1 MHGSVFRPSRRRVFQ
16 VGPVIFDEARREL
29 RVDGE
34 RRQLEAK
41 PREVLH
47 ALLSRNGDIA
57 TKDELISA
65 AWGEVK
71 ALSDT
76 SLTTAISKLR
86 AVLGPGG
93 RDIIEAVHGIGY
105 RIAGELQI
113 RISDESTRAF
123 TFAPG
128 EAVPG
133 RPQWRLERLLGD
145 GAARDVWLAR
155 HDKTREARVFKF
167 AEGAEQFDVLRREAA
182 LSRLLAETLGAR
194 ADLVRIL
201 EWNFASAPYYLE
213 SPYGG
218 PDLLSWVAQARWA
231 AFEPATRIALVA
243 RVAATVAA
251 AHAAGVLHGD
261 IKPSNILV
269 AEDQGGPPAIRLVD
283 FGGGGIT
290 DARHAAALSIAL
302 TVPAELAASRG
313 GTLRYMA
320 PEVLRGGPLTT
331 AADIYS
337 LGILLYQ
344 MVIGD
349 FDRPMT
355 ADWESTIA
363 DPLLRQDIAAA
374 AAGDP
379 AQRLPSAAELAERLE
394 RLEARRVAFRH
405 AQEERAE
412 AARTAR
418 QLERIRER
426 RPWVMASVC
435 SLVIGLTFA
444 AAFGFRAAHERDS
457 AQREAANAA
466 AVNHFLTQ
474 DLMGRGN
481 PINSGKPDES
491 LMEAATASEPQI
503 ATRFAS
509 QPLVAASIYLAL
521 GEAFESRSA
530 FDSARDAYDR
540 AEAAYSSAEGPDGAD
555 IVIMRLR
562 RAYLEASC
570 EQPGGREKAK
580 AMLARAVPRI
590 KTLGSRGNEARVWQ
604 LLTQEQIDLVGDDE
618 QLTLREMTEA
628 ADLADTM
635 PSVFDQQFRLS
646 LRLAQAVD
654 LDLSNHFA
662 ESNALLTRLE
672 QTLLPIFGPRHPD
685 MLLLRFE
692 RARVW
697 LGQHEYAKAEA
708 SLNELYPLM
717 GAVFGPTHR
726 QTLLT
731 LFILAE
737 SRSQLEKYDAAI
749 NDYLLLYKL
758 ASDPGSRNADIAK
771 DSLIELSLDY
781 CRNGEGQ
788 TGLSYAH
795 RAYEAVRAMG
805 GDTSE
810 DAQFELANVAFCQT
824 VLHRY
829 DDAAATLARID
840 IEKTAEAD
848 ETPAEF
854 IAMANLMKAEAALAG
869 NRAADAARLL
879 ALTRQ
884 TLSRPGAD
892 PYLVKW
898 LSRLSKELSG

>member
-1 MHGSVFRPSRRRVFQ
+1 VHGSVGRPSRRRVFQ
-16 VGPVIFDEARREL
+16 VGPVVFDEARREL

-47 ALLSRNGDIA
+47 ALLSRNGDIV

-86 AVLGPGG
+86 AVLGPVG

-113 RISDESTRAF
+113 RISDDSPQAF

-128 EAVPG
+128 ETVPG
-133 RPQWRLERLLGD
+133 RPQWRLERLLGE

-167 AEGAEQFDVLRREAA
+167 ADGAERFDVLRREAA

-201 EWNFASAPYYLE
+201 EWNFASPPYYTE

-218 PDLLSWVAQARWA
+218 LDLLSWLAQAGWA
-231 AFEPATRIALVA
+231 ALELATRIALVA
-243 RVAATVAA
+243 RVAGTVAA

-269 AEDQGGPPAIRLVD
+269 AEDEGGPPAIRLVD
-283 FGGGGIT
+283 FGGGGLT

-302 TVPAELAASRG
+302 TVPADLAANRG

-320 PEVLRGGPLTT
+320 PEVLAGGPLTT
-331 AADIYS
+331 GADMYS

-344 MVIGD
+344 MAIGD
-349 FDRPMT
+349 CDRPMT

-379 AQRLPSAAELAERLE
+379 AQRLPSAAQLAERLE
-394 RLEARRVAFRH
+394 RLAERRAAFRQ
-405 AQEERAE
+405 AQQEQAE
-412 AARTAR
+412 AARLAR
-418 QLERIRER
+418 QLERTRER
-426 RPWVMASVC
+426 RPWLMASVC
-435 SLVIGLTFA
+435 SLALGLTFS
-444 AAFGFRAAHERDS
+444 AAFGFRAAHERDI
-457 AQREAANAA
+457 AQRAAANAA
-466 AVNHFLTQ
+466 AVNHFLTR
-474 DLMGRGN
+474 DLLGRGN

-491 LMEAATASEPQI
+491 LMEAATAAEPQI
-503 ATRFAS
+503 AVRFAT

-540 AEAAYSSAEGPDGAD
+540 AEAAYTSAEGPDGSD
-555 IVIMRLR
+555 TVIMKLR
-562 RAYLEASC
+562 RAYLEALSG
-570 EQPGGREKAK
+570 QPGGREKAK
-580 AMLARAVPRI
+580 AMLHAAAPRI
-590 KTLGSRGNEARVWQ
+590 EALGVRADEARVWQ
-604 LLTQEQIDLVGDDE
+604 LLTQEQIDIVGDDE
-618 QLTLREMTEA
+618 ELTLREATEA
-628 ADLADTM
+628 ANLADTM

-654 LDLSNHFA
+654 LNSSEHYA
-662 ESNALLTRLE
+662 ESSALLTRLE
-672 QTLLPIFGPRHPD
+672 HTLVPVLGPRHPD
-685 MLLLRFE
+685 MLLVRLE

-697 LGQHEYAKAEA
+697 LGQHEYAEAGA

-717 GAVFGPTHR
+717 VAVFGPTHR
-726 QTLLT
+726 QTLFT
-731 LFILAE
+731 LFILAQ
-737 SRSQLEKYDAAI
+737 SQTLLEKYDAAVH
-749 NDYLLLYKL
+749 DDLSLYKL
-758 ASDPGSRNADIAK
+758 ASDRNSRNSDLANEA
-771 DSLIELSLDY
+771 LIDLSQDY
-781 CRNGEGQ
+781 CRNGDGQ
-788 TGLSYAH
+788 TGLDYAY
-795 RAYEAVRAMG
+795 RAYEAVRAG
-805 GDTSE
+805 SGDSVG
-810 DAQFELANVAFCQT
+810 DSQFVLANVAFCQT
-824 VLHRY
+824 VLHR
-829 DDAAATLARID
+829 RRGC
-840 IEKTAEAD
+840 
-848 ETPAEF
+848 
-854 IAMANLMKAEAALAG
+854 AG
-869 NRAADAARLL
+869 GGDG
-879 ALTRQ
+879 
-884 TLSRPGAD
+884 RPGGSA
-892 PYLVKW
+892 
-898 LSRLSKELSG
+898 RCRRRGGT